1 MTTANEQTPP
11 RRAAAFLDRD
21 GVINEDDGFVWRI
34 ARLRWVAGAHR
45 AIRTLNEA
53 GLYVFVVTNQSGVA
67 RGYYG
72 EAEVRALHDH
82 MCAEISRAGARID
95 DIRYCPYHL
104 DATIPEYR
112 RDSDWRKPRPGM
124 ILDLCRCWP
133 IDRANSFL
141 IGDQPRDLE
150 AAAAV
155 GIAGHLFPG
164 GNIADFVAKLL
175 AARRS

>member
-1 MTTANEQTPP
+1 MTTANELTLR

-21 GVINEDDGFVWRI
+21 GVINEDDGFVWQI
-34 ARLRWVAGAHR
+34 ERLRWVEGAHE
-45 AIRTLNEA
+45 AIKMLNGA

-82 MCAEISRAGARID
+82 ICVEISRAGGRID
-95 DIRYCPYHL
+95 DIRYCPYHP
-104 DATIPEYR
+104 DATVPEYR
-112 RDSDWRKPRPGM
+112 RDSDWRKPRAGM

-133 IDRANSFL
+133 VDRENSFL
-141 IGDQPRDLE
+141 IGDQPRDL
-150 AAAAV
+150 AAAAAA
-155 GIAGHLFPG
+155 GIGGHLFPG
-164 GNIADFVAKLL
+164 GNIADFVSEVL